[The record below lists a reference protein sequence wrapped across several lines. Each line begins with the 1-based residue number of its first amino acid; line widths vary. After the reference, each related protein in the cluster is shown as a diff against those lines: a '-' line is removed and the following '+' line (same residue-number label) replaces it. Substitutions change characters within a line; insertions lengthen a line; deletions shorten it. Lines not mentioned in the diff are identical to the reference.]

1 LAQKALS
8 IDPACTTALRLLAEV
23 EMMKGRFDLALDD
36 ARRAIEINPNDAE
49 SIEELAETL
58 IWAGRAT
65 EALPW
70 LQDALRLDPTNARG
84 NVRLGMVYFFLE
96 RYGEAV
102 EAMSRGLAGNL
113 GRTTQL
119 IGRPVLAATYA
130 ELDRP
135 QDAERERSAAM
146 RQSPFFDAERFAGQ
160 FATRAAR
167 DHMLEGLK
175 KAGFR

>member
-1 LAQKALS
+1 
-8 IDPACTTALRLLAEV
+8 
-23 EMMKGRFDLALDD
+23 MMTGHFDLALD
-36 ARRAIEINPNDAE
+36 AVRRAIEINPNDAQ
-49 SIEELAETL
+49 SIIALAETL
-58 IWAGRAT
+58 LWAGRAT
-65 EALPW
+65 EALPR
-70 LQDALRLDPTNARG
+70 LQDALHLDPTNG
-84 NVRLGMVYFFLE
+84 ETNFLLGIAYFFLE

-119 IGRPVLAATYA
+119 TGRPVLAASYA

-135 QDAERERSAAM
+135 QDAKRERDVAM

-160 FATRAAR
+160 FGTEEAR
-167 DHMLEGLK
+167 NHMLQGLK